1 VVTLIE
7 LAGHDVAAE
16 LEHTIQDQGEHGLDV
31 RVDWP
36 DGVRTRTRLDI
47 PVPGQAVPAAW

>member
-1 VVTLIE
+1 VTLIE